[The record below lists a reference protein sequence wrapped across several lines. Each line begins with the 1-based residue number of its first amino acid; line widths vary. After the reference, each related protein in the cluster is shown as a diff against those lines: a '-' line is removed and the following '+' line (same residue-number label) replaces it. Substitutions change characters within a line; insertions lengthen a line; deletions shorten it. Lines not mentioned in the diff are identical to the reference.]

1 MIGTITA
8 SRLNIRAQPSQQ
20 GRKLGEYSLGTLI
33 DITGERSGWFEV
45 LYQGQPAFLHADY
58 VDLVE
63 QPSRLIGRVTANL
76 LNVRQ
81 QPDSNSAIL
90 GTLTA
95 GNRVELLAQLE
106 GWLEVEFNQGNA
118 YVAREYVDLH
128 PREAPQQGVVDANLL
143 HVRSQAS

>member
-81 QPDSNSAIL
+81 QPEATAPYSA
-90 GTLTA
+90 
-95 GNRVELLAQLE
+95 
-106 GWLEVEFNQGNA
+106 
-118 YVAREYVDLH
+118 
-128 PREAPQQGVVDANLL
+128 P
-143 HVRSQAS
+143 